1 MSFSQFTPRVLTG
14 IVNIRP
20 VNRRLFTSFFTDNA
34 PSPAD
39 TFELET
45 SLQGQTML
53 PALSYNDAGTMR
65 NGEIRTLS
73 AVTAPIFKPKRMLS
87 AADKFKRAKGFT
99 PYDTSYDPV
108 ERAIAE
114 DLDALIYDIEYMKE
128 IMCANALVNGKI
140 PLFNTVDGKVKEVG
154 TIDFLRPQSHAVT
167 LSGEACW
174 DNAAS
179 DLIEQSE
186 QYSSL
191 IMDATG
197 GFGATDVIMGT
208 TAFQLFRKHIDVKDM
223 LDNRNIDAGMLNM
236 DISSL
241 YRGVWNGLRIWTINA
256 SYMDL
261 QNERQPFIPSD
272 TALFVARGAKLE
284 IDYGLPSDLE
294 CTGPAKIFAKQYKEN
309 DPSAY
314 FVMLESRP
322 LPQVKH
328 AGATVLVKV
337 TEAA

>member
-1 MSFSQFTPRVLTG
+1 MSLSHFTPRVLTG

-20 VNRRLFTSFFTDNA
+20 VNRRLFASFFKDNEA
-34 PSPAD
+34 SPSD

-65 NGEIRTLS
+65 NGEVRTLS
-73 AVTAPIFKPKRMLS
+73 AVTAPIFKPKRMLT

-128 IMCANALVNGKI
+128 IMCANALVHGKI
-140 PLFNTVDGKVKEVG
+140 PLFNTVGGEVKEVG
-154 TIDFLRPQSHAVT
+154 TIDFLRPQSHTVS
-167 LSGEACW
+167 LSENACW
-174 DNAAS
+174 DNTAS
-179 DLIEQSE
+179 DLVEQSE

-191 IMDATG
+191 IMEATG

-208 TAFQLFRKHIDVKDM
+208 KAFQLFRKHADVREM
-223 LDNRNIDAGMLNM
+223 LDNRNIDAGVLNM
-236 DISSL
+236 NINSL
-241 YRGVWNGLRIWTINA
+241 FRGVWNGLRIWTINA

-261 QNERQPFIPSD
+261 QGQPQAFIPND
-272 TALFVARGAKLE
+272 VALFIARDAKLE

-294 CTGPAKIFAKQYKEN
+294 CTGPTKMFAKQYKEN

-314 FVMLESRP
+314 FIMLESRP

-328 AGATVLVKV
+328 AGATVSVKV
-337 TEAA
+337 VEA

>member
-34 PSPAD
+34 PSPTD

-45 SLQGQTML
+45 SYQGQTML
-53 PALSYNDAGTMR
+53 PSLSYNDAGTMR
-65 NGEIRTLS
+65 NGEVRTLA
-73 AVTAPIFKPKRMLS
+73 AVTAPIFKPKRMLT

-108 ERAIAE
+108 ERAIVE

-140 PLFNTVDGKVKEVG
+140 PLFNTVNGEMKEVG
-154 TIDFLRPQSHAVT
+154 TIDFLRPADHTVT
-167 LSGEACW
+167 VSGTSAW
-174 DNAAS
+174 DNAGS
-179 DLIEQSE
+179 NLVEQAE

-191 IMDATG
+191 IMNATG

-208 TAFQLFRKHIDVKDM
+208 KAFQLFRKHADVKDM

-236 DISSL
+236 NINSL

-261 QNERQPFIPSD
+261 QGEPQAFIPSD
-272 TALFVARGAKLE
+272 VALFVARDAKLE
-284 IDYGLPSDLE
+284 IDYGLPTDLQ
-294 CTGPAKIFAKQYKEN
+294 CTGPTKMFSKQYEEN

-314 FVMLESRP
+314 FVLLESRP

-328 AGATVLVKV
+328 AGATVSVKV
-337 TEAA
+337 VEA

>member
-1 MSFSQFTPRVLTG
+1 MSLSHFTPRVLTG

-20 VNRRLFTSFFTDNA
+20 VNKRLFTSFFKDNA

-45 SLQGQTML
+45 SLQGQSML

-65 NGEIRTLS
+65 NGDIRTLT
-73 AVTAPIFKPKRMLS
+73 AVTAPIFKPKRMLTG
-87 AADKFKRAKGFT
+87 ADKFKTAKGFT

-114 DLDALIYDIEYMKE
+114 DLDALIYDVEYMKE
-128 IMCANALVNGKI
+128 IMCANALVHGKI
-140 PLFNTVDGKVKEVG
+140 PLFNTVNGEVKEVG
-154 TIDFLRPQSHAVT
+154 TIDFLRPKSHTVS
-167 LSGEACW
+167 LSSTACW
-174 DNAAS
+174 DNTAS
-179 DLIEQSE
+179 DLVEQAE

-208 TAFQLFRKHIDVKDM
+208 KAFQLFRKHADVKDL
-223 LDNRNIDAGMLNM
+223 LDNRNIDAGMLTLNT
-236 DISSL
+236 SSL

-256 SYMDL
+256 SYKDL
-261 QNERQPFIPSD
+261 NNTKQTFIPSD
-272 TALFVARGAKLE
+272 VALFVARDAKLE

-294 CTGPAKIFAKQYKEN
+294 CTGPAKMFAKQYKEN

-328 AGATVLVKV
+328 AGATVSVKV
-337 TEAA
+337 VEA